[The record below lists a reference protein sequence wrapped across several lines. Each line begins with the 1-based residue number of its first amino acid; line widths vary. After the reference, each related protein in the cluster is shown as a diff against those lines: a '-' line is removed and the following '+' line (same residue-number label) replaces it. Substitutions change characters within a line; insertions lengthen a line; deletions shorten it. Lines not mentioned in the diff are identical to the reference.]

1 MPLYSN
7 AREFF
12 NAVAEANRDAER
24 VKRQLDALEQ
34 RALGMGGG
42 GFGPRV
48 RSTPNPDRMGA
59 AVAALVD
66 QEAALNK
73 RLEDDYALLN
83 KAHALL
89 YGTDNESGLWSLV
102 GWRADALALHYV
114 NGLRWAEVG
123 SVLGYTEQHVW
134 REAQVALDTCDGWG
148 FFNVTHGLGAASD

>member
-1 MPLYSN
+1 MPLYSD

-12 NAVAEANRDAER
+12 EAVAEANRDAER

-48 RSTPNPDRMGA
+48 RSTPAHDRMGA

-66 QEAALNK
+66 QESTLTK

-83 KAHALL
+83 QAHALL
-89 YGTDNESGLWSLV
+89 YGTENDSGLWSLV

-114 NGLRWAEVG
+114 NGLKWSDVG
-123 SVLGYTEQHVW
+123 VVLGYTEQHVW

-148 FFNVTHGLGAASD
+148 FFNVAHGMGAAQN

>member
-1 MPLYSN
+1 MYAD

-24 VKRQLDALEQ
+24 VKRQLDALEH
-34 RALGMGGG
+34 RALGMSGG
-42 GFGPRV
+42 GFEPRV
-48 RSTPNPDRMGA
+48 RSTPAHDKMGSS
-59 AVAALVD
+59 VAALVD
-66 QEAALNK
+66 QESTLTK

-83 KAHALL
+83 QAHALL

-102 GWRADALALHYV
+102 GLRADALALHYV

-148 FFNVTHGLGAASD
+148 FFNVTHGLGAAQN